1 MSLNPLTNTSENIVY
16 FAGERILK
24 KGETADKAYMIL
36 SGKVRVYLKNNEKVV
51 DLATLAEGEI
61 FGETAIFDGGEYGAN
76 VDALEETELLVIT
89 PQSLKDMMKSCDPVL
104 SALVKML
111 TNRLN
116 QTNKKL
122 LESETRDFIDI
133 AFV

>member
-1 MSLNPLTNTSENIVY
+1 MKNTPKNLIYS
-16 FAGERILK
+16 AGERILK
-24 KGETADKAYMIL
+24 KGEAADKAYMII
-36 SGKVRVYLKNNEKVV
+36 SGKARVYLKNNEKVV
-51 DLATLAEGEI
+51 DLAILEAGEI

-76 VDALEETELLVIT
+76 VDAIEETELLVIT
-89 PQSLKDMMKSCDPVL
+89 PQSLKEMMDSCDPVL
-104 SALVKML
+104 SALVQML

-122 LESETRDFIDI
+122 LDSETRDFIDI